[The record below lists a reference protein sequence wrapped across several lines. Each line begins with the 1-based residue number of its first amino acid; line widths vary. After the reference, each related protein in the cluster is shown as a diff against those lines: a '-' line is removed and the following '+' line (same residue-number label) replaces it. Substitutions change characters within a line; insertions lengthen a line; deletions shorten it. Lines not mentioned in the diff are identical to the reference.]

1 MPAGGGGTAHFRT
14 MFQLAYVSSS
24 RGLFSPADIAS
35 ILAVSR
41 EKNRKLGITGML
53 LYKGGNILQVLEG
66 ERDVVLG
73 LFETICLDPRHSGV
87 IKLYECEKA
96 ERDFPGWSMGFHDLD
111 AEDLRAMEG
120 FSEFFEPQFDMT
132 TIKPSAA
139 AHLLSSF
146 KAAIR

>member
-1 MPAGGGGTAHFRT
+1 MI
-14 MFQLAYVSSS
+14 QLAYVSSS

-66 ERDVVLG
+66 ERDAVLG
-73 LFETICLDPRHSGV
+73 LFETIRNDPRHGGV
-87 IKLYECEKA
+87 IKLYAWEKA
-96 ERDFPGWSMGFHDLD
+96 ERDFPEWSMGFHDLE

-120 FSEFFEPQFDMT
+120 FTEFFDPQFDMT
-132 TIKPSAA
+132 AIKPSAA
-139 AHLLSSF
+139 ARLLSGF
-146 KAAIR
+146 KASVR